1 MCDVTVDTSELVAQV
16 INWDVYS
23 PPARLN
29 KLSLI
34 DLIFCVCYDFDGFI
48 QLSKVLFLPEKCERF
63 EWNIFWCMKVIFF
76 IWMFI
81 FSSII

>member
-16 INWDVYS
+16 IN
-23 PPARLN
+23 PPHACLN

-34 DLIFCVCYDFDGFI
+34 HLIFCACYDFDGFI

-63 EWNIFWCMKVIFF
+63 ERNILMYESDFF
-76 IWMFI
+76 YLDV
-81 FSSII
+81 